1 MESRRMSVVKPQDI
15 SSRVEA
21 ALSKFERTF
30 NRSASDAAV
39 YHAPGR
45 VNLIGEHTDY
55 NGGYVLPAAIE
66 YGTIAVVAVRDDRV
80 VRLASTNRQLR
91 VEVEIDKIRPDK
103 ANDWANYPL
112 GVIYMLR
119 RRGIEVGGVDLLFS
133 GNIPGGGL
141 SSSASIELATAVAI
155 LGAFDQSMDRVELVK
170 LCQKVENE
178 FVGVNSGIMDQYA
191 VGMGKEGHALLIDCR
206 SVRHKYVPL
215 RIPGYKIVISN
226 TNKPRE
232 LVDSKYNERQA
243 ECQAGLKALR
253 GVLEKIEC
261 LADVSVEQFEQYKG
275 AITDPTVRKRVE
287 HVVYENAR
295 VLDAVKALEAGDLEE
310 LGKLM
315 IQSHNSLRDLY
326 EVTGKELDSLVEEAL
341 KVNGVIGSRMTG
353 AGFGGCTVSIV
364 KKEQIDEFVNRVAE
378 GYTKATGLTPEFYV
392 TEAAGGATRVN

>member
-378 GYTKATGLTPEFYV
+378 GYTKATGLIPEFYV

>member
-1 MESRRMSVVKPQDI
+1 MSVVKPQDI

-378 GYTKATGLTPEFYV
+378 GYTKATGLIPEFYV